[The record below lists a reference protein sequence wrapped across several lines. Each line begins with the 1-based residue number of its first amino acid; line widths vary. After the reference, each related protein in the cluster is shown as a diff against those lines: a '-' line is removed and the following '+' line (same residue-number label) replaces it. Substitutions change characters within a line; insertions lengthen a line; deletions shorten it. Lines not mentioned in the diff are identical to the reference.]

1 VAPVIS
7 PVLANALWWHDRGVS
22 VLPLPFGEKKPTYRW
37 GQLAYTRLQRDH
49 VIELFPPRTNLAAIT
64 GRVSGNLAVIDCD
77 TNAAWKHFYQRC
89 LDQGL
94 PVLVTRTS
102 RGGHFLFRLADGV
115 LENATYG
122 MTRDGEFQRDAARA
136 ALDVLG
142 HDKLVVLPPSLNAA
156 KGTWYT
162 WHPAATEHATPPA
175 DDIPVWTLDD
185 LAAILP
191 GVQLA
196 VDRAKPSSGK
206 SYGQVALEDEAQRVA
221 SAQRGSRN
229 TTLNDAAFAIGQLVA
244 GGEINRIDAETVLA
258 QAAIAAGLKP
268 SEAHATTRSGLDA
281 GERHPRR
288 RPQEHVGYGMTRER
302 EALLAWCAI
311 FDWVTLGR
319 KAASVRAVAEAMA
332 QRAGTATGSS
342 WRASTRELAELARL
356 SAKTVTGCLAE
367 LVHAGAVVRSGRDAR
382 SGAALWSLGVA
393 AKQGYASL
401 RGVGY
406 AATNAHSD
414 VSGTTGDAAEAGVTA
429 AAKDRAADLPE
440 FTTLTTLGSS
450 SVVITGKNRGKNGE
464 RREHL
469 YADHHVPE
477 TSDAAERG
485 AMGKTG
491 WRVWR
496 WLIAENAPR
505 KTRDIAEALGLTYK
519 QVDHALRRVQKLS
532 PADYLLTERLKDG
545 WIARPLS
552 AWALQQYVAGHAE
565 AQTAGR
571 GEARQQLHEA
581 ERARRL
587 FADILVHV
595 RRWANSGYAMHIRAM
610 IGTLLPAPDLV
621 REGRDVADPDVS
633 EAGTDGTSA
642 TDGTSLLGGKKPSL
656 IRDVADPGTLTRKP
670 AARGAPQHAPDSDQ
684 LVRHKKRGA
693 A

>member
-1 VAPVIS
+1 MNANTNRSIPNPREKRQSELSLAVALFRAQEAPIVS

-22 VLPLPFGEKKPTYRW
+22 VLPLPYGEKKPTYRW

-77 TNAAWKHFYQRC
+77 TNAAWRHFYQRC

-288 RPQEHVGYGMTRER
+288 RPQDHVGYGMTRER

-393 AKQGYASL
+393 AA
-401 RGVGY
+401 
-406 AATNAHSD
+406 
-414 VSGTTGDAAEAGVTA
+414 A

-469 YADHHVPE
+469 YTDHHVPE

-595 RRWANSGYAMHIRAM
+595 RRWANSGYDMHIRAM

-642 TDGTSLLGGKKPSL
+642 TDGTSLLGGKKPS
-656 IRDVADPGTLTRKP
+656 RKP

-684 LVRHKKRGA
+684 LVRHKKRGVA
-693 A
+693 

>member
-1 VAPVIS
+1 MNASTHSIARPGKTHKKSDSSRPPANSTPEGDPLAAALFRAPVAPVIS
-7 PVLANALWWHDRGVS
+7 PVLANALWWHDHGVS

-288 RPQEHVGYGMTRER
+288 RPQDHVGYGMTRER

-393 AKQGYASL
+393 AA
-401 RGVGY
+401 
-406 AATNAHSD
+406 
-414 VSGTTGDAAEAGVTA
+414 A

-469 YADHHVPE
+469 YTDHHVPE

-552 AWALQQYVAGHAE
+552 AWSLQQYVAGHAE

-595 RRWANSGYAMHIRAM
+595 RRWANSGYDMHIRAM

-642 TDGTSLLGGKKPSL
+642 TDGT
-656 IRDVADPGTLTRKP
+656 
-670 AARGAPQHAPDSDQ
+670 AARGAPQHPPEKSANNAPGARNVAHLRGQ
-684 LVRHKKRGA
+684 NAREGA

>member
-1 VAPVIS
+1 MNANTNRSIPNPREKRQSELSLAVALFRAQEAPIVS

-22 VLPLPFGEKKPTYRW
+22 VLPLPYGEKKPTYRW

-77 TNAAWKHFYQRC
+77 TNAAWRHFYQRC

-288 RPQEHVGYGMTRER
+288 RPQDHVGYGMTRER

-393 AKQGYASL
+393 A
-401 RGVGY
+401 
-406 AATNAHSD
+406 AA
-414 VSGTTGDAAEAGVTA
+414 A

-469 YADHHVPE
+469 YTDHHVPE

-496 WLIAENAPR
+496 WLIAETAPR

-595 RRWANSGYAMHIRAM
+595 RRWANSGYDMHIRAM

-642 TDGTSLLGGKKPSL
+642 TDGTSLLGGKKPS
-656 IRDVADPGTLTRKP
+656 RKP